1 MYMIIQ
7 VIHVSTC
14 LLIKKE
20 GSLKMESSA
29 NNEDEWLM
37 LKNRIFELIE
47 QTPTAK
53 LRAYL
58 PVLERNAL
66 PDLQLQTTEKQPWP
80 LGESCLQ

>member
-1 MYMIIQ
+1 MIIQ
-7 VIHVSTC
+7 IMHISTN

-20 GSLKMESSA
+20 GLIEMESLP
-29 NNEDEWLM
+29 NNEDEQLK

-80 LGESCLQ
+80 PGESHLQ